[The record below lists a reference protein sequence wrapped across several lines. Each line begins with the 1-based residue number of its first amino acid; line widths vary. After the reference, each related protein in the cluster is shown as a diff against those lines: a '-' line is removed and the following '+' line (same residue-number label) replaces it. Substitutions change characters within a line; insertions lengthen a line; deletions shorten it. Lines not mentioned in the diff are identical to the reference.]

1 MREITFLPSLQKKCP
16 RGKNAL
22 CSSPDFFRGEGVP
35 SSTAEV
41 HLTALRMEDGHV
53 LSLAASEVIIKPDAG
68 AGGGIWLAML
78 TAAACGPGE
87 LRGSAPWLGA
97 HI

>member
-1 MREITFLPSLQKKCP
+1 M
-16 RGKNAL
+16 
-22 CSSPDFFRGEGVP
+22 P

-78 TAAACGPGE
+78 TAAACGPRE
-87 LRGSAPWLGA
+87 LEGSAPWLGA